1 MQQTIERMSKMRMHQ
16 MAQIHHQRV
25 NENLH
30 QDYSPEEYMSM
41 LIDQEWEDRLSKKT
55 NRLIAAARFKA
66 QTYLSDIDLKT
77 NRSLDKDMMNKL
89 GLLNFIKNKKNL
101 ILTGPAGIGKSYIA
115 QALGHQ
121 ACIEGYKTLYQNT
134 SRFMA
139 VLKFAKMDGTYL
151 KHLKKLNN
159 TQLLIMD
166 DFGLSKM
173 DNKEREVLMD
183 IIEDR
188 HASKSTIIASQI
200 PISKWYEVIGE
211 GTIADAILDRIINS
225 AYRIELKGKS
235 LRGKANID
243 MKN

>member
-235 LRGKANID
+235 LRGKGNID